1 MRAKGR
7 ILFSQHFHLEAEWV
21 AEYPNF
27 ILVIVIVIIIGITTI
42 IINNIV
48 IDISS
53 SIIVNDFIISFTFK

>member
-27 ILVIVIVIIIGITTI
+27 ILVIVIIIGITTI

>member
-27 ILVIVIVIIIGITTI
+27 ILVIVIIIGITTI

-53 SIIVNDFIISFTFK
+53 IIIVNDFIISFTFK